1 MYQIQNQLTFGQ
13 SMTITF
19 YSSNDFCSKNQQK
32 FCSFQSLAFQISM
45 CSKKATCQWKD
56 KRGWLTGSWLV
67 QRRGGAP
74 LLSDGSNRTRRNS
87 MELSHRRVRLDA
99 RKGFCTTGWSGTGK
113 VKAEARLKNNE
124 LTERKHK
131 GTTNT
136 LSFLLLLFKNSK
148 EMLYCLNNWLCFQT
162 VQNQTH

>member
-74 LLSDGSNRTRRNS
+74 LSSLMAATGPEGTAWSWATGESGWMLGKGSAPQGGQ
-87 MELSHRRVRLDA
+87 EL
-99 RKGFCTTGWSGTGK
+99 
-113 VKAEARLKNNE
+113 VKWRLKHILKTMNLQKEN
-124 LTERKHK
+124 LRAPPILCHFFSCCLR
-131 GTTNT
+131 T
-136 LSFLLLLFKNSK
+136 LK
-148 EMLYCLNNWLCFQT
+148 WCFI
-162 VQNQTH
+162 V

>member
-1 MYQIQNQLTFGQ
+1 MIFVAK
-13 SMTITF
+13 I
-19 YSSNDFCSKNQQK
+19 SKNFVASKVLLFK
-32 FCSFQSLAFQISM
+32 FLC
-45 CSKKATCQWKD
+45 
-56 KRGWLTGSWLV
+56 V
-67 QRRGGAP
+67 QRKQRVSEKTRGDGSREAGLFRGEEGHLWA

-87 MELSHRRVRLDA
+87 MELSHRRVRLDV

-113 VKAEARLKNNE
+113 VKAEAHLKNNE
-124 LTERKHK
+124 LTERKLK

-148 EMLYCLNNWLCFQT
+148 VMLYCLNNWLCFQT